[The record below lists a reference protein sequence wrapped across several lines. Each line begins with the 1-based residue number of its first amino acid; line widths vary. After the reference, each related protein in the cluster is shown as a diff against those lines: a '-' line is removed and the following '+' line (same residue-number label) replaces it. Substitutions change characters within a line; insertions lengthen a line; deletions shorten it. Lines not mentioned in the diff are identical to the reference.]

1 MGRAKVSERDGYQTL
16 REAIVS
22 GELQPNE
29 RLVEAELGAT
39 YGLGRA
45 AIRGAFARLEQEGL
59 ILRERHRGAKVR
71 LVSQSEAV
79 EILEARAALEALAV
93 RHTAQHATNAE
104 VQELRGMVAEMRRL
118 LDSGDLLR
126 VSEVNGRLHRRMLE
140 LSGHR
145 TAIRLCATLA
155 SQVVRFQFR
164 TILVPGRPE
173 RSFAEHTAVVDA
185 IAAHDP
191 DAAERALR
199 THLHHVAEALRTGTA
214 LAQREAQ

>member
-1 MGRAKVSERDGYQTL
+1 VSEHDGYETL

-22 GELQPNE
+22 GELQPNQ

-45 AIRGAFARLEQEGL
+45 AIRTAFARLEQEGL
-59 ILRERHRGAKVR
+59 IQRERHRGAKVR
-71 LVSQSEAV
+71 LVSEAEAV
-79 EILEARAALEALAV
+79 EVLEARAALEGLAV
-93 RHTAQHATNAE
+93 RHTAERAGDAE
-104 VQELRGMVAEMRRL
+104 VEELRGMLAEMRGL
-118 LDSGDLLR
+118 LDADDLLG

-140 LSGHR
+140 LSGHG

-155 SQVVRFQFR
+155 SQIVRFQYR

-199 THLHHVAEALRTGTA
+199 LHLSHVAEALRGA
-214 LAQREAQ
+214 ARAPDA